1 MYILYVLNVSK
12 LCHTVTQTFEIC
24 VQAAD
29 ERHKDHVDK
38 LNQIIQDLQQTLLD
52 KEHEW
57 VTSREPAQVKE
68 EQTRSRS
75 MLLGSEPTLGFSVED
90 KQMQVVNNTFNPRHS
105 GVAVDFDYIGSTLC
119 AVV

>member
-1 MYILYVLNVSK
+1 MCIVLMYILFVQNVLK
-12 LCHTVTQTFEIC
+12 LSCHTGTQTFKIF

-75 MLLGSEPTLGFSVED
+75 MLLESEPPLGFSVED
-90 KQMQVVNNTFNPRHS
+90 KQMQVVN
-105 GVAVDFDYIGSTLC
+105 DTLTYPFRC
-119 AVV
+119 SC